1 MSYKI
6 YALRYTCI
14 SWTHETQTT
23 IIHKTTLKYLLI
35 FFLSVQYVWSLIT
48 VKLQEVE

>member
-1 MSYKI
+1 MFKGLFLKMSYKI

-35 FFLSVQYVWSLIT
+35 FFYLCNMYGH
-48 VKLQEVE
+48 